1 MPTIKDVARLAG
13 VGINTVSRVINDR
26 SGVSDTT
33 RAKIQAIID
42 ELNYVPNEVAR
53 NLKQQKSN
61 IVALFI
67 PHILNPYL
75 SKLAH
80 FVEQE
85 LSKHG
90 LKMMLCNNEAQQDKE
105 LTYLNL
111 IKQNKALGIIGLTYN
126 DVNYFLDTNITF
138 VSVDRFVGKK
148 VPSVSSDNELGGR
161 LAAEEL
167 VRCGCKKI
175 VFIGD
180 SGNVQTEVRLRRKG
194 YKAALEELGIE
205 PLFHDKRGTVGYNH
219 DDVNYI
225 EAFFDKFPD
234 ADGVFAISDLL
245 AAGLIEVAK
254 KRGIRVPEDM
264 KVIGFDGIQ
273 DDDTLEPYLTTIV
286 QPTQQ
291 IAEKAVAL
299 LLEKTENPKMRMDT
313 YHFPVTLRKGGTT

>member
-1 MPTIKDVARLAG
+1 MATIKDVARLAG

-61 IVALFI
+61 IVSLFI

-105 LTYLNL
+105 LSYLNL

-138 VSVDRFVGKK
+138 VSIDRFVGKK
-148 VPSVSSDNELGGR
+148 VPSVSSDNEMGGR

-194 YKAALEELGIE
+194 FKSALEERGIE
-205 PLFHDKRGTVGYNH
+205 PLFHDKRGTIGYNH
-219 DDVNYI
+219 DDKNYI
-225 EAFFDKFPD
+225 QAFFDKFPD

-245 AAGLIEVAK
+245 AAGIIEVAQ
-254 KRGIRVPEDM
+254 KRGIRVPEDL

-273 DDDTLEPYLTTIV
+273 DDDTLDPYLTTIV

-291 IAEKAVAL
+291 IAEKAVEL
-299 LLEKTENPKMRMDT
+299 LLEKNKNPKMRMDT